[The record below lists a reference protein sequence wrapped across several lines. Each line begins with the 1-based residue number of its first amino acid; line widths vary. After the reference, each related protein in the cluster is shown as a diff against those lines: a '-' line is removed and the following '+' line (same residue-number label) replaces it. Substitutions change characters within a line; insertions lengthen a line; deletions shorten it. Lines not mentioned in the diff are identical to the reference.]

1 MRGVLWP
8 VLLLPLGLAVLP
20 CAGNTVAL
28 AQQAADTSAAEIT
41 FWNSV
46 KDSTD
51 PEELRAYLDAF
62 PQGKF
67 AALARIR
74 LNKLDLARLAKP
86 AAPGTPTLQLNEQII
101 KEVQERLYNLNYP
114 ITSISGKLTPE
125 VTEAIRAFQGKL
137 GEAMTGELTETQLAK
152 LRQVEPSKAW
162 GAIAAVKGGRFE
174 SISQMPTRR
183 DAEARVLLG
192 CRTSGSPDCKIFSV
206 AGKQCAVAA
215 SFTVQ
220 GEGEKSAV
228 RISISRQNGL
238 STAELAALAACNKQP
253 QSQGRCQIVSRL
265 CADGSH
271 GSQARPQREGSLSQ
285 RGPRISA
292 GAA

>member
-1 MRGVLWP
+1 MRRVLWP
-8 VLLLPLGLAVLP
+8 LLLLLLGQAVLP
-20 CAGNTVAL
+20 YAGNTVAL
-28 AQQAADTSAAEIT
+28 AQQAADTSAGEIT

-51 PEELRAYLDAF
+51 PEELKAYLDAF

-67 AALARIR
+67 AALARLRI
-74 LNKLDLARLAKP
+74 NKLDQARLAKP
-86 AAPGTPTLQLNEQII
+86 AIPAAPTLQLNESAI

-114 ITSISGKLTPE
+114 ITSISGKITPE
-125 VTEAIRAFQGKL
+125 TTEAVRAFQGKL
-137 GEAMTGELTETQLAK
+137 GAAMTGELTEAQLAK
-152 LRQVEPSKAW
+152 LRQVEPSKTW

-174 SISQMPTRR
+174 TISQMPTRR

-192 CRTSGSPDCKIFSV
+192 CRTSGSLDCKIFSV

-215 SFTVQ
+215 AFTVQ
-220 GEGEKSAV
+220 GDGENSAA

-238 STAELAALAACNKQP
+238 VTAELAALAACNKHP
-253 QSQGRCQIVSRL
+253 QSQGQCRVVSRL

-271 GSQARPQREGSLSQ
+271 GSQAKPQREGAL
-285 RGPRISA
+285 
-292 GAA
+292 